1 MTTTDR
7 HSACNERPNAAGSAS
22 RSYPHIS
29 KLEITNI
36 LMGGILVSAVLRK
49 NAHQRLA
56 VIGKNPARGS
66 SDAF

>member
-1 MTTTDR
+1 
-7 HSACNERPNAAGSAS
+7 
-22 RSYPHIS
+22 
-29 KLEITNI
+29 
-36 LMGGILVSAVLRK
+36 MGGILVSAVLRK